1 MKKVAFIPLR
11 KIVSVFGFGQNNEND
26 ITSYFSYITVWWYS
40 RVLISNEC
48 NMLHRQC
55 IYIKR
60 GMLLSDKNFCF
71 PSHLF
76 LTLSSSRYMSNAKLL
91 STIYTYIY
99 VIYTLCI
106 ICMYYIYFCQIYIHT
121 YKNICMCMCKRKRH
135 THSCT
140 GPLVCMCNSSFNFL
154 YCPNCKNKMEMKEIT
169 RHKKL
174 WT

>member
-1 MKKVAFIPLR
+1 MIPATIQKLFFQCSIHVSQNRQMKKVAFIPLR

-26 ITSYFSYITVWWYS
+26 ITSYFSYITVWCYS

-91 STIYTYIY
+91 STIYIYIYIY
-99 VIYTLCI
+99 VCYIQI
-106 ICMYYIYFCQIYIHT
+106 MYYKNVFYIFLSNIYIYIYMYIH
-121 YKNICMCMCKRKRH
+121 ICMCMCK
-135 THSCT
+135 
-140 GPLVCMCNSSFNFL
+140 
-154 YCPNCKNKMEMKEIT
+154 KEET
-169 RHKKL
+169 CS
-174 WT
+174 

>member
-1 MKKVAFIPLR
+1 MKKVAFIPLT
-11 KIVSVFGFGQNNEND
+11 KIFSVFSFSQNNEND

-40 RVLISNEC
+40 RVLISSEC

-91 STIYTYIY
+91 STIYIHIYKYIYMY

-106 ICMYYIYFCQIYIHT
+106 ICMYYIYISVKYIY
-121 YKNICMCMCKRKRH
+121 
-135 THSCT
+135 TH
-140 GPLVCMCNSSFNFL
+140 
-154 YCPNCKNKMEMKEIT
+154 I
-169 RHKKL
+169 
-174 WT
+174 